1 MSNLISRLISA
12 FSTEIIV
19 PSKEVGELNF
29 KRNNK
34 MHIIYNGIFKDVEKK
49 ITVKNHKFQK
59 FLWVGMITPQKGLH
73 SILEPY
79 ANIRNNRP
87 SSLTIYGDFYGKNS
101 MEYKSYLKREIT
113 KLNIEKDILFKGW
126 GEEIPYQEYD
136 ILIFSSIKKEEL
148 NLGSYI
154 LNIASSEALPTAII
168 EAVGNGL
175 RVVAIDNVGVKE
187 ILSSKKYGCVIR
199 KPNHLNEEL
208 INSIESESFLSEND
222 ILKFREVF
230 SLREYNNKLNGIF
243 DTYDK

>member
-1 MSNLISRLISA
+1 
-12 FSTEIIV
+12 
-19 PSKEVGELNF
+19 
-29 KRNNK
+29 
-34 MHIIYNGIFKDVEKK
+34 
-49 ITVKNHKFQK
+49 
-59 FLWVGMITPQKGLH
+59 MITPQKGLH